1 MNKSFLFCVNLPS
14 NEYKRTKK
22 KIINSLKTKMDEE
35 SISRELRSKDTDK
48 TKNCLIEEIKQ
59 NYLIINNHKKFVW
72 L

>member
-1 MNKSFLFCVNLPS
+1 
-14 NEYKRTKK
+14 
-22 KIINSLKTKMDEE
+22 MDEE

>member
-1 MNKSFLFCVNLPS
+1 MNIK
-14 NEYKRTKK
+14 EQK